1 MIKPWLWLPPKLAHD
16 LSPFGLKVFSR
27 LPRGADSARLADW
40 DSFCWK
46 TSQKK
51 ELQFINPLG
60 IAGGLDKNALSILD
74 WQKLGCGFLE
84 IGTVTPI
91 PQSPNSGKIMDRDI
105 KTQSL
110 WNKMGFPSDGADV
123 VLKNIETVRHSGKL
137 KIPLFINLGKN
148 RVTSNENA
156 HLDYN
161 KLMTHF
167 QNAAD
172 AFVVNISSPNTTG
185 LRNLAKSES
194 FKPFLAA
201 LSTHHQALTN
211 KPPLLLKLSPDLNEA
226 DFSDL
231 MHTCLNYGIDGFI
244 LTNTTT
250 TREGTPFFPL
260 EGGVSGK
267 PLQNLSLKALESASK
282 ICSSEKS
289 KKIIIS
295 TGGVMTAADV
305 FERIERGA
313 DLVQVYSTLIFE
325 GPLFFRKVAKVAE
338 QREQKS
344 RSQNFGSNET
354 SSR

>member
-1 MIKPWLWLPPKLAHD
+1 MKPWLWLPPKLAHD
-16 LSPFGLKVFSR
+16 LSPYGLKVLSR
-27 LPRGADSARLADW
+27 LPLGDDSSKNPHW
-40 DSFCWK
+40 DSFVWK

-60 IAGGLDKNALSILD
+60 LAGGLDKNALSILD
-74 WQKLGCGFLE
+74 WQRLGCGFSE
-84 IGTVTPI
+84 IGTVTPL
-91 PQSPNSGKIMDRDI
+91 PQSPNPGKIMDRDI

-110 WNKMGFPSDGADV
+110 WNKMGFPSAGSDV
-123 VLKNIETVRHSGKL
+123 VLKNIAAVRDSGKL

-148 RVTSNENA
+148 RTTPNESA

-167 QNAAD
+167 QNVAD

-185 LRNLAKSES
+185 LRDLAKSES
-194 FKPFLAA
+194 FQPFLSA
-201 LSTHHQALTN
+201 LANHHQTLAN
-211 KPPLLLKLSPDLNEA
+211 KPPLLLKLSPDLNES
-226 DFSDL
+226 DFSEVIR
-231 MHTCLNYGIDGFI
+231 MCLNYGIDGFI

-250 TREGTPFFPL
+250 TRDVTPFFPL

-338 QREQKS
+338 QREQKT
-344 RSQNFGSNET
+344 RSQTFGSTEA